1 MTIGL
6 VWAEARGVI
15 GQDGILPW
23 HLPEDLA
30 HFKAITLG
38 GAVIM
43 GRRTWDSLP
52 ERFRPLPDRTN
63 IVVTRQAD
71 WESEGVRTADSIDD
85 ALAQAGDLP
94 VWVIGGA
101 EIFALTIDRA
111 DTLDVTEIDS
121 DIPGDTRAPA
131 VGSDWKIATADP
143 ATGWHRSS
151 TGLNY
156 RFLRYE
162 HAPRP

>member
-15 GQDGILPW
+15 GHDGVLPW

-63 IVVTRQAD
+63 IVVTRQRD
-71 WESEGVRTADSIDD
+71 WQAEGVRTASSVED
-85 ALAQAGDLP
+85 ALRQAGDLP
-94 VWVIGGA
+94 AWVIGGA
-101 EIFALTIDRA
+101 QIFALSIHQA
-111 DTLDVTEIDS
+111 DSLDVTEIDS
-121 DIPGDTRAPA
+121 DIPGDTRAPSI
-131 VGSDWKIATADP
+131 GSDWAIAKADP
-143 ATGWHRSS
+143 AEGWHHSR
-151 TGLNY
+151 TGLDY

-162 HAPRP
+162 RIRP

>member
-1 MTIGL
+1 MTVGL

-15 GQDGILPW
+15 GQDGVLPW

-30 HFKAITLG
+30 HFKDITTG
-38 GAVIM
+38 GVVVM

-52 ERFRPLPDRTN
+52 ERFRPLPGRTN

-71 WESEGVRTADSIDD
+71 WFAEGVRIAHSVDE
-85 ALAQAGDLP
+85 ALQQVNDQP

-101 EIFALTIDRA
+101 QIFALALDRA
-111 DTLDVTEIDS
+111 DALEVTEIDA

-131 VGSDWKIATADP
+131 IGAGWALATADP
-143 ATGWHRSS
+143 ASGWHRSR
-151 TGLNY
+151 TGLDY

-162 HAPRP
+162 RR

>member
-15 GQDGILPW
+15 GHDGVLPW

-52 ERFRPLPDRTN
+52 QRFRPLPDRTN
-63 IVVTRQAD
+63 IVVTRQVGWRAD
-71 WESEGVRTADSIDD
+71 GVRTANSVDD
-85 ALAQAGDLP
+85 ALEHAGDLP
-94 VWVIGGA
+94 AWVIGGA
-101 EIFALTIDRA
+101 EIFALTIDQA
-111 DTLDVTEIDS
+111 DSLDVTEIDS
-121 DIPGDTRAPA
+121 DIPGDTRAPSI
-131 VGSDWKIATADP
+131 GSGWTIARADP
-143 ATGWHRSS
+143 AEGWHRSR
-151 TGLNY
+151 TGLDY
-156 RFLRYE
+156 RFIRYE
-162 HAPRP
+162 RAPRP